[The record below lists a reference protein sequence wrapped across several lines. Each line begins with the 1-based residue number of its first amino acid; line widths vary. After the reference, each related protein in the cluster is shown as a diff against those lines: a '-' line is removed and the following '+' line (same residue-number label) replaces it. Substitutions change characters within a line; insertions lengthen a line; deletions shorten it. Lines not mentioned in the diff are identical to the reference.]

1 VSDFY
6 FTFPD
11 RGMTYDCRGCG
22 ACCRGLGIGVDS
34 VGGELERLVAAQ
46 PAIAPFVRRR
56 GAALTVFNPRDR
68 CWFLDDGGLCD
79 LETSGGREAKPA
91 SCRLFP
97 FNRVFHVGAL
107 TVVDYNSV
115 ICPLRAAPGGE
126 GIPWS
131 EVRAEVEAVRDPA
144 IVGTALPADDLDTA
158 GGGFAVREPHIAGA
172 CFAAASSGAWQ
183 DAWLAM
189 DDRDADEA
197 WQACARALGQLSG
210 VEPQLPVDSTLA
222 SALLATP
229 SMRFNELYGPR
240 QYTARA
246 AMVPVLPRMW
256 LAWLALAGQG
266 AGLSRRALGVQE
278 LTTIWSEVAPIAYLV
293 ARWDEQPHFAPGPVE
308 LPGIEAD
315 PDGVVRRFGESCARN
330 RKHTRT
336 LGEMWIAAAG
346 DRAAADRF
354 ALAKLAEPIL
364 RKLRW

>member
-1 VSDFY
+1 MSDFY

-11 RGMTYDCRGCG
+11 RGLTYDCRGCG
-22 ACCRGLGIGVDS
+22 ACCRGLGIGVDATA
-34 VGGELERLVAAQ
+34 GELERLVAAQ

-68 CWFLDDGGLCD
+68 CWFLDDGGLCQ
-79 LETSGGREAKPA
+79 LETDGGREAKPA

-97 FNRVFHVGAL
+97 FNRVFRVGSM
-107 TVVDYNSV
+107 TVVNYNSV
-115 ICPLRAAPGGE
+115 ICPLRAAPDGD
-126 GIPWS
+126 GIPWAD
-131 EVRAEVEAVRDPA
+131 VRAEIEAVRDPA
-144 IVGTALPADDLDTA
+144 LVGTALPVDDLDTA
-158 GGGFAVREPHIAGA
+158 GGGFAVREPRIAGA
-172 CFAAASSGAWQ
+172 CFAGGTWRDVWS
-183 DAWLAM
+183 AM

-210 VEPQLPVDSTLA
+210 SEPALPTGGTMA

-240 QYTARA
+240 QYAARA
-246 AMVPVLPRMW
+246 AMAAVLPGMW

-266 AGLSRRALGVQE
+266 ASAARRDLGMQE
-278 LTTIWSEVAPIAYLV
+278 LTTIWSEVAPVGYLA

-308 LPGIEAD
+308 LPGTDAD
-315 PDGVVRRFGESCARN
+315 PKGVVRRFGEACARN
-330 RKHTRT
+330 RTRAKT

-346 DRAAADRF
+346 SLPPEARF